1 MCGYTAKGKN
11 ASLQIHLLVYF
22 LASSKD
28 RKGNQT
34 QQKNCINWLI
44 LWQFPFN
51 SIFLFFSLITI
62 IQHKMQRFTPC
73 FKQFLPLFG
82 HCHGWDCTSPSP
94 LGYFNLFTCYQC
106 LNNKSWYHWK
116 DFHEITNILFIF
128 KERKPES
135 KSGKEF
141 LWNLRVIINRF
152 QGSFLHFNFNIRLR
166 TVSNFPDQEVFF
178 GLYFNTCS
186 FTKDFS
192 FDGTPGNKLI
202 HKCLQIPQ
210 DLTEEYF
217 FI

>member
-1 MCGYTAKGKN
+1 MTVSIQQYFPVLFIDYNYSAQNAEVYTMFQAVS
-11 ASLQIHLLVYF
+11 ASFWALP
-22 LASSKD
+22 
-28 RKGNQT
+28 
-34 QQKNCINWLI
+34 WLG
-44 LWQFPFN
+44 
-51 SIFLFFSLITI
+51 
-62 IQHKMQRFTPC
+62 
-73 FKQFLPLFG
+73 LP
-82 HCHGWDCTSPSP
+82 WVCTSPSP

-106 LNNKSWYHWK
+106 LNNKFWYHWK